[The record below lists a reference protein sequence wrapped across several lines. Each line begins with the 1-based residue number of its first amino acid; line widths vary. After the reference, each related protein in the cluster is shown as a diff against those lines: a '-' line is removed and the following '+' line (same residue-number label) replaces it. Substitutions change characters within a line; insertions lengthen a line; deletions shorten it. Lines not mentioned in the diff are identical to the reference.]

1 MQLYESRWFRS
12 YSELSRNSWE
22 PLEVSKHTFEA
33 TGENL
38 EDVLSVLITGERLQC
53 LLQYTQEDV
62 NYSNSLLESIFSP
75 LY

>member
-12 YSELSRNSWE
+12 YSEISLNNWE
-22 PLEVSKHTFEA
+22 LNDVSKNTVEA

-62 NYSNSLLESIFSP
+62 
-75 LY
+75 